1 MAQPIAAVIVAE
13 AVVPAVVGDTG
24 AGATDV
30 AAGIILA
37 VDMAGTAEDAE
48 HRHSDPVREERNNSA
63 LVGELETAPK
73 RTAILETAILLSLA
87 AAVLAL
93 FLFVWVAETFSNPQ
107 TQAFDRELTK
117 RARLSLEGLYLVDG
131 FAQLLTI
138 GLPGR
143 VGFLG

>member
-93 FLFVWVAETFSNPQ
+93 FLFVWVRSEEHTS
-107 TQAFDRELTK
+107 ELQSPDH
-117 RARLSLEGLYLVDG
+117 L
-131 FAQLLTI
+131 
-138 GLPGR
+138 
-143 VGFLG
+143 

>member
-73 RTAILETAILLSLA
+73 RTAILETAIMLSLA
-87 AAVLAL
+87 DADRAL
-93 FLFVWVAETFSNPQ
+93 FLFVCVVAAYIRATTTRHVSARAHRINKSSN
-107 TQAFDRELTK
+107 TV
-117 RARLSLEGLYLVDG
+117 VD
-131 FAQLLTI
+131 
-138 GLPGR
+138 
-143 VGFLG
+143 

>member
-1 MAQPIAAVIVAE
+1 MAQPIAAVILAE

-30 AAGIILA
+30 AAGTIMA

-48 HRHSDPVREERNNSA
+48 RHSDPVREERNNSA

-93 FLFVWVAETFSNPQ
+93 FLFVWVADTSSNPPTESLDRSVSIRIHQ
-107 TQAFDRELTK
+107 HACARVTQAIVGCSSLG
-117 RARLSLEGLYLVDG
+117 ARGV
-131 FAQLLTI
+131 AI
-138 GLPGR
+138 G
-143 VGFLG
+143 